1 MRHSFDEVDLKQG
14 RQSWRKMSLAMALLP
29 VFTSGLTG
37 CVSMFTS
44 KRRLPVPVAPAVVQ
58 TVTSE
63 QLVAQMNE
71 RWEKFESMTA
81 TVDIVASHLLE
92 KQGEAMDYP
101 SFRANLLIRKPEM
114 LRILGKAPL
123 VQTPMFDLG
132 SDGKEFRL
140 SVPPKNKAYEGRSDE
155 KGTSPH
161 WYENLR
167 PGFLFRAFVV
177 RGLAEDE
184 YYSTIAETLTE
195 EDAAKRHL
203 LVRPEYVLSIV
214 RRKASSHALIPVR
227 VVRFDRETLLPT
239 EQDLYGDNGN
249 LETQVVYGPYQD
261 FDGIKYP
268 GTILLK
274 RPQEAYQ
281 LSITV
286 ERVTANP
293 PLDDEQFQVKFPTGV
308 TPKILK

>member
-1 MRHSFDEVDLKQG
+1 MRGSVDG
-14 RQSWRKMSLAMALLP
+14 VEWRHGKHGWRGVGLAIALLP
-29 VFTSGLTG
+29 ALTTGLTG
-37 CVSMFTS
+37 CVAMFTS

-58 TVTSE
+58 TVTAE
-63 QLVAQMNE
+63 QLVGQMNE
-71 RWEKFESMTA
+71 RWQKFESMTA
-81 TVDIVASHLLE
+81 TVDMVASHLQE
-92 KQGEAMDYP
+92 KQGEATDYP
-101 SFRANLLIRKPEM
+101 SFRANLLVRKPEM

-177 RGLAEDE
+177 KGLAEDE

-203 LVRPEYVLSIV
+203 LTRPEYVLSIV

-239 EQDLYGDNGN
+239 EQDLYGDNGD

-261 FDGIKYP
+261 FDGTKYP
-268 GTILLK
+268 ATILLK
-274 RPQEAYQ
+274 RPQEEYQ
-281 LSITV
+281 LAITV
-286 ERVTANP
+286 ERMTANP
-293 PLDDEQFQVKFPTGV
+293 SLADEQFQVKFPAGV
-308 TPKILK
+308 VPQLLK